1 VDATKDFFNFGSQ
14 NPDSSGTKNKD
25 GEGPD
30 TKFKI
35 PEYLFNDPKIYEIK
49 KLKENHYTGFEIYGA
64 NVVKETMKNIDQI
77 ENLIKESQN
86 KGEDGESKEKITQK
100 ELNRLNKQLRKLKDR
115 RDKNCEDL
123 FPADLSITIWED
135 MQKHKKTS
143 KKFYDFKND
152 FNLSEDI
159 GENFEV
165 TSEGVTNKTEK
176 YNKIKF
182 RVKNSKFKYRMLT
195 NKFRSKEGQPTDV
208 GVSPHSRKVVD

>member
-1 VDATKDFFNFGSQ
+1 
-14 NPDSSGTKNKD
+14 
-25 GEGPD
+25 
-30 TKFKI
+30 
-35 PEYLFNDPKIYEIK
+35 
-49 KLKENHYTGFEIYGA
+49 
-64 NVVKETMKNIDQI
+64 
-77 ENLIKESQN
+77 
-86 KGEDGESKEKITQK
+86 
-100 ELNRLNKQLRKLKDR
+100 
-115 RDKNCEDL
+115 
-123 FPADLSITIWED
+123 